1 MTINSLS
8 SGFTD
13 TQDNQKGFSEK
24 YTGKDP
30 GPYVGIV
37 KNTVDP
43 LKMGRLGVLIPSL
56 SNVSEKNQKAE
67 NVIWCQYLSP
77 FYGAKPLESVSK
89 NDPYSYTT
97 SQSSYGMWAVPPD
110 VGTNVLV
117 IFAKGLK
124 NQQSSF
130 WIGCIQEP
138 LTNQMVPGLG
148 ASKQSSLG
156 VEEVGPMDYK
166 KASNTKDMN
175 YGTDVLPIVEKNRK
189 IVTGDSI
196 ENLELWNYPVN
207 VDLANQLKVEGLQK
221 DPVRGTTTSSA
232 RRETPS
238 RVFGIST
245 PGPIKPDSKSHNIG
259 LEGSPLKVER
269 SIGHS
274 FVMDDGDENGLN
286 QLTRIRTAS
295 GHQLLLHDTEG
306 CVYIANGSGKSW
318 LEMSSD
324 GKIYI
329 YANDGFN
336 LRSDGNFDLHS
347 GGDINFHAKN
357 RIAFTSEAET
367 TINSESYLMMM
378 GKKGIFG
385 SAREGSVRHYGR
397 DGISSYS
404 DGTQLIGA
412 GGQVHLAGSQVHFN
426 STGASSSW
434 GPTWLTPETAG
445 IVTDTS
451 QNDVNITVSVS
462 GILEAN
468 SKETKTTVPNLVTH
482 EPFERAPSAVI
493 ENVSQWQDPVR
504 WKQLSETPGT
514 LEYMAMQNRNSTNEH
529 IKQIQFLAD
538 QQKYIS
544 EFNIPDRIKN
554 LKITKTVTNKLTD
567 ISSKLKNKVN
577 LNSSELKI
585 LTDSGIY
592 DAREARIAGMTI
604 QENILANSKV
614 LLSKA
619 DRVLKGIDLSGH
631 ISGGNIN
638 LGKMKELSDTFTSSY
653 NQIYEV
659 STVVQNLSKENIGN
673 LLINK
678 VTAGQITS
686 VSIPQFKAAATSY
699 LISNAGKFFSKG
711 SANSIP
717 PSMRG
722 TMSGR
727 IMQVA
732 NTFKSSITSV
742 IGKWFS
748 DIRLKENIQLVGK
761 SPSGINI
768 YRFKYK
774 HTDGMYQGVMAQEVP
789 EARQMTNTGF
799 YMVDYSKLDVQFR
812 RLN

>member
-1 MTINSLS
+1 MTIHNLAG
-8 SGFTD
+8 GFTD
-13 TQDNQKGFSEK
+13 TQDNQKDFNEKFSSR
-24 YTGKDP
+24 DA
-30 GPYVGIV
+30 GPYIGIV

-43 LKMGRLGVLIPSL
+43 LMMGRLGVLIPAL
-56 SNVSEKNQKAE
+56 SNVPESNNEAE

-77 FYGAKPLESVSK
+77 FYGAKPLDSVSK
-89 NDPYSYTT
+89 SDPYSYTT
-97 SQSSYGMWAVPPD
+97 SQSSYGMWAIPPD
-110 VGTNVLV
+110 IGTNVLV
-117 IFAKGLK
+117 IFAQGQRGQK
-124 NQQSSF
+124 SAF

-148 ASKQSSLG
+148 ASKKASLG
-156 VEEVGPMDYK
+156 IEDVHEIDYK
-166 KASNTKDMN
+166 KGTNTNDLI

-189 IVTGDSI
+189 VASGDSI
-196 ENLELWNYPVN
+196 TNLDYWNYPVN
-207 VDLANQLKVEGLQK
+207 VDLANQLKIEGLQK

-238 RVFGIST
+238 QVFGIST
-245 PGPIKPDSKSHNIG
+245 PGPIKPDSRKPPIG
-259 LEGSPLKVER
+259 LEGSSIKVDR
-269 SIGHS
+269 GIGHS

-482 EPFERAPSAVI
+482 EPFERAPSAII
-493 ENVSQWQDPVR
+493 ENVSQWQDPVK

-514 LEYMAMQNRNSTNEH
+514 LEYMAMQNRKSDNEH
-529 IKQIQFLAD
+529 VKQLQFLAD

-544 EFNIPDRIKN
+544 EFNIPDRIKG
-554 LKITKTVTNKLTD
+554 LKITKTVTNKLND
-567 ISSKLKNKVN
+567 ISSKLKNKIN

-631 ISGGNIN
+631 ISGGSVN
-638 LGKMKELSDTFTSSY
+638 LGKMKELSDTFTTNY

-732 NTFKSSITSV
+732 NTVKSSITSV
-742 IGKWFS
+742 IGKWF
-748 DIRLKENIQLVGK
+748 G
-761 SPSGINI
+761 
-768 YRFKYK
+768 
-774 HTDGMYQGVMAQEVP
+774 
-789 EARQMTNTGF
+789 
-799 YMVDYSKLDVQFR
+799 
-812 RLN
+812 